1 MSTKRCVEFF
11 LLFCLKL
18 ELFAKIKKDSSFYT
32 LTETRVINNS
42 RSKQNQK
49 SCKHVFL
56 NSGKTEMCAK
66 FQQRILYST
75 IVGARQSSK
84 FFRQIAWF
92 LGNKRA
98 LSKFKYLI
106 LHHLISIF
114 KLQNSWPVKLN
125 FMLTT

>member
-1 MSTKRCVEFF
+1 MSRKGCVEFF

-49 SCKHVFL
+49 SSKHVFL
-56 NSGKTEMCAK
+56 DTGKTEMCAK

-84 FFRQIAWF
+84 CFRQIIWF

-114 KLQNSWPVKLN
+114 KLQNS
-125 FMLTT
+125 